1 MNELCLLAGG
11 ALDKSTM
18 IERAP
23 SRYGR
28 DEFLDAR
35 VRKRRRV
42 LTIAPM
48 RRIRRL
54 VCARPGWLFAGGL
67 IATALSYAVAGS
79 LRAASDRPAVY
90 AADVDSI
97 IHPASAEYMI
107 ETMARADHDGAALV
121 VFTLRTPG
129 GLVESTRDIIT
140 HMLAAKTPVVVF
152 IAPSGARA
160 ASAGFLLTIAAD
172 VAAMAPG
179 THIGAAHPVSG
190 GGETM
195 DETMAKKAAADV
207 AAYARTLATRRHRNV
222 SLAEEAVNNSRA
234 FTDEE
239 ALHATPPLIDL
250 VATDIPDLLRK
261 LDGRTVTRF
270 DGTSVALTTAGART
284 TAIAMSRRQR
294 VLSAIAHPNVAY
306 ILLSLGTLGL
316 TIELWSPGAV
326 LPGVA
331 GGLCLLLAFFALQ
344 ILPVNYVGL
353 LLIGFGVL
361 LLTLELK
368 IPSYGL
374 LTAGGLASFL
384 FGSMI
389 LMDSNVPELRVS
401 LRLVLP
407 IVFAVAGIAVVLVRL
422 GVAAQRREAVTG
434 VAGMIGETGR
444 ALTPIEP
451 GGIGRVA
458 THGEIWTA
466 RAPEPIAEGDRIA
479 VVRVDGLTLTVRK
492 V

>member
-1 MNELCLLAGG
+1 
-11 ALDKSTM
+11 
-18 IERAP
+18 
-23 SRYGR
+23 
-28 DEFLDAR
+28 
-35 VRKRRRV
+35 
-42 LTIAPM
+42 M
-48 RRIRRL
+48 RRIRL
-54 VCARPGWLFAGGL
+54 SVGARPRSRLAGWL
-67 IATALSYAVAGS
+67 IAVTLSAAAAPLLG
-79 LRAASDRPAVY
+79 ASDQPAVY

-97 IHPASAEYMI
+97 IHPVSAEYMI
-107 ETMARADHDGAALV
+107 ETMARADRDGAALV

-179 THIGAAHPVSG
+179 THIGAAHPVLG
-190 GGETM
+190 NGEKL

-222 SLAEEAVNNSRA
+222 SLAEEAVNTSRA

-250 VATDIPDLLRK
+250 VASDLPDLLRQ
-261 LDGRTVTRF
+261 LDGRTVMRF
-270 DGTSVALTTAGART
+270 DGTSVVLTTAGART
-284 TAIAMSRRQR
+284 TPIAMSVRQR
-294 VLSAIAHPNVAY
+294 VLSAVAHPNIAY
-306 ILLSLGTLGL
+306 LLLSLGMLGL

-326 LPGVA
+326 LPGVV

-344 ILPVNYVGL
+344 ILPVNYAGL

-389 LMDSNVPELRVS
+389 LMDTNVPELRVS
-401 LRLVLP
+401 RRLVVP
-407 IVFAVAGIAVVLVRL
+407 IVVGVAGIAVVLVRL
-422 GVAAQRREAVTG
+422 GVAAQRRETVTG
-434 VAGMIGETGR
+434 VAGMIGEVGR

-451 GGIGRVA
+451 DGIGRVA

-466 RAPEPIAEGDRIA
+466 RAPESIAAGDPIA
-479 VVRVDGLTLTVRK
+479 VVRVEGLTLTVRK
-492 V
+492 L

>member
-1 MNELCLLAGG
+1 
-11 ALDKSTM
+11 
-18 IERAP
+18 
-23 SRYGR
+23 
-28 DEFLDAR
+28 
-35 VRKRRRV
+35 
-42 LTIAPM
+42 M
-48 RRIRRL
+48 RRIRL
-54 VCARPGWLFAGGL
+54 SVGARPGWLLAVGL
-67 IATALSYAVAGS
+67 IAVTLSAAPAP
-79 LRAASDRPAVY
+79 LRAASDQPAVY

-97 IHPASAEYMI
+97 IHPVSAEYMI
-107 ETMARADHDGAALV
+107 ETMARADHEGAALV

-140 HMLAAKTPVVVF
+140 HMVAAKTPVVIF

-190 GGETM
+190 DGEKM

-222 SLAEEAVNNSRA
+222 GLAEEAVNNSRA

-250 VATDIPDLLRK
+250 VASDIPDLLRQ
-261 LDGRTVTRF
+261 LDGRTVMRF
-270 DGTSVALTTAGART
+270 DGTSIVLTTAGART
-284 TAIAMSRRQR
+284 TPIAMSLRQR

-344 ILPVNYVGL
+344 ILPVNYAGL

-401 LRLVLP
+401 LRLVAP
-407 IVFAVAGIAVVLVRL
+407 IVVAVAGIAVVLVRL
-422 GVAAQRREAVTG
+422 GVAAQRSKAVTG
-434 VAGMIGETGR
+434 VAGMIGEVGR

-466 RAPEPIAEGDRIA
+466 RAPEPIAVGDLIA
-479 VVRVDGLTLTVRK
+479 VVRVDGLTLTVRRI
-492 V
+492 